1 MKDDFSGN
9 PLWDYRH
16 HRAARMHFMTDNGE
30 RLDDIKRRALTVL
43 RSYCEGAE
51 LGTHEIAAPLW
62 ALVDVTHKSQAVK
75 GACDWFRAAAA
86 YQENEELRRALL
98 IEAYGKIERAL
109 RCYL

>member
-1 MKDDFSGN
+1 MQDDFSGN

-43 RSYCEGAE
+43 RSYCDGAE
-51 LGTHEIAAPLW
+51 LGTHEIAGPLW

-86 YQENEELRRALL
+86 YQEDEELRRALL
-98 IEAYGKIERAL
+98 VEAYGKIERAL

>member
-1 MKDDFSGN
+1 MQDDFSGN

-16 HRAARMHFMTDNGE
+16 HRAARMHLMTDNGE
-30 RLDDIKRRALTVL
+30 RLDDIKSRALTVL

-86 YQENEELRRALL
+86 YQEDEELRRSLL

-109 RCYL
+109 RCFL